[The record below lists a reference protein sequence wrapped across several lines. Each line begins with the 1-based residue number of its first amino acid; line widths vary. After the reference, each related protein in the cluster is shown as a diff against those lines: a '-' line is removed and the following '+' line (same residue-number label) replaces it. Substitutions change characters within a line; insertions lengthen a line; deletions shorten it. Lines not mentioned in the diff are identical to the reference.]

1 MKFVRK
7 SHIEDEG
14 VKYAVVDLEQGD
26 TIPLTACKVDGE
38 WHVPESYLPVP
49 TEEKTEPAET
59 PA

>member
-49 TEEKTEPAET
+49 TEPTET